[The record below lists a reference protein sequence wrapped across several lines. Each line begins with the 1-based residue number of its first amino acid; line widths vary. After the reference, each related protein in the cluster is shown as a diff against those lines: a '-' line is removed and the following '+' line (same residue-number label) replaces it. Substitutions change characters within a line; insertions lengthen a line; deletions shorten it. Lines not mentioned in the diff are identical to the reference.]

1 VLYERLLRAFH
12 ACPSLRARS
21 FAGSAATALD
31 SGQTHTS
38 SDLMESFLFKDG
50 TELLK
55 EAQIKRFD
63 LEKRGWQLEGQR

>member
-1 VLYERLLRAFH
+1 
-12 ACPSLRARS
+12 
-21 FAGSAATALD
+21 
-31 SGQTHTS
+31 
-38 SDLMESFLFKDG
+38 MESFLFKDG